1 MFINVSRK
9 HEKGMSSL
17 RKTCGST
24 RAWRVEPQGKLSRKG
39 VGGREEAM
47 RETEKRGR
55 ASRKDLP
62 ESREGRRLPEACCRG
77 CQMLQRNKQEAAGKC
92 MGGWQLEEHGLGA
105 GREGASEKELSKGER
120 VSNVFRKP
128 VRGGRHL

>member
-17 RKTCGST
+17 RKTCGRT

-55 ASRKDLP
+55 ASRKGLP
-62 ESREGRRLPEACCRG
+62 ESQEGRRLPEACCRG
-77 CQMLQRNKQEAAGKC
+77 CQILQRNKQEAAGKC
-92 MGGWQLEEHGLGA
+92 MRAGSWKSTGWALGG
-105 GREGASEKELSKGER
+105 EGQ
-120 VSNVFRKP
+120 
-128 VRGGRHL
+128 VRRN